1 MCETTIEEILEA
13 QNGDEE
19 KFNQIVKTNE
29 KLIWSIVKRFQNNK
43 HETEDLFQI
52 GALGFIKSIKRFD
65 KNYNVQLSTFAVP
78 YIIGEI
84 KRFLRD
90 DGTVKV
96 SRSLKELNTKIK
108 MLEKEYEKL
117 GKELTIEVI
126 EKELKE
132 SKENIILAME
142 SDKAIKSIEEENEE
156 GEKDSNT
163 IKQIKVES
171 HENDTIRNIILKDE
185 IKKLNEK
192 EKQIIILRYF
202 YGKTQSEIAQ
212 KLNTSQVQ
220 ISRIE
225 KNILLKMRENI
236 KESEKYIEKNT
247 KELYIIVF
255 GINNSS
261 NNNFAIIAYS
271 KVHNRKYYAAN

>member
-19 KFNQIVKTNE
+19 KFNEIVEKNE
-29 KLIWSIVKRFQNNK
+29 KLIWSIVKRFQNSK
-43 HETEDLFQI
+43 YETEDLFQI
-52 GALGFIKSIKRFD
+52 GAVGFIKSIKRFD

-96 SRSLKELNTKIK
+96 SRSLKELNIKIK

-117 GKELTIEVI
+117 GKELSIEKI

-132 SKENIILAME
+132 TKENIILAME
-142 SDKAIKSIEEENEE
+142 SDKTVKSIEEENEE
-156 GEKDSNT
+156 GEKDT
-163 IKQIKVES
+163 GTVKQIKVES
-171 HENDTIRNIILKDE
+171 HENETIRNIILKDE

-202 YGKTQSEIAQ
+202 YGKTQSEIAK

-236 KESEKYIEKNT
+236 KER
-247 KELYIIVF
+247 L
-255 GINNSS
+255 
-261 NNNFAIIAYS
+261 
-271 KVHNRKYYAAN
+271 

>member
-156 GEKDSNT
+156 GDKHSNT
-163 IKQIKVES
+163 IKQI
-171 HENDTIRNIILKDE
+171 
-185 IKKLNEK
+185 
-192 EKQIIILRYF
+192 
-202 YGKTQSEIAQ
+202 
-212 KLNTSQVQ
+212 
-220 ISRIE
+220 
-225 KNILLKMRENI
+225 
-236 KESEKYIEKNT
+236 
-247 KELYIIVF
+247 
-255 GINNSS
+255 
-261 NNNFAIIAYS
+261 
-271 KVHNRKYYAAN
+271 

>member
-1 MCETTIEEILEA
+1 LCETTIQEILEA

-19 KFNQIVKTNE
+19 KFNRIVEKNE
-29 KLIWSIVKRFQNNK
+29 RLIWSIVKRFQNNK
-43 HETEDLFQI
+43 YETEDLFQI
-52 GALGFIKSIKRFD
+52 GAMGFIKSIKRFD

-108 MLEKEYEKL
+108 MLEKEYEKI
-117 GKELTIEVI
+117 GKELSIEAI

-132 SKENIILAME
+132 TKENIILAME
-142 SDKAIKSIEEENEE
+142 SDKAIKSIEDENEE
-156 GEKDSNT
+156 GEKDTST

-171 HENDTIRNIILKDE
+171 HENETIRNIILKDE

-236 KESEKYIEKNT
+236 KERLWKI
-247 KELYIIVF
+247 
-255 GINNSS
+255 
-261 NNNFAIIAYS
+261 
-271 KVHNRKYYAAN
+271 

>member
-96 SRSLKELNTKIK
+96 SRSLKRVKYQNKNVRK
-108 MLEKEYEKL
+108 
-117 GKELTIEVI
+117 
-126 EKELKE
+126 
-132 SKENIILAME
+132 
-142 SDKAIKSIEEENEE
+142 
-156 GEKDSNT
+156 
-163 IKQIKVES
+163 
-171 HENDTIRNIILKDE
+171 
-185 IKKLNEK
+185 
-192 EKQIIILRYF
+192 
-202 YGKTQSEIAQ
+202 
-212 KLNTSQVQ
+212 
-220 ISRIE
+220 RI
-225 KNILLKMRENI
+225 
-236 KESEKYIEKNT
+236 
-247 KELYIIVF
+247 
-255 GINNSS
+255 
-261 NNNFAIIAYS
+261 
-271 KVHNRKYYAAN
+271 

>member
-1 MCETTIEEILEA
+1 LCETIIEEILEA

-236 KESEKYIEKNT
+236 KERLWKIYWEKY
-247 KELYIIVF
+247 
-255 GINNSS
+255 
-261 NNNFAIIAYS
+261 
-271 KVHNRKYYAAN
+271 

>member
-1 MCETTIEEILEA
+1 LCETTIQEILEA

-19 KFNQIVKTNE
+19 KFNRIVEKNE
-29 KLIWSIVKRFQNNK
+29 RLIWSIVKRFQNNK
-43 HETEDLFQI
+43 YETEDLFQI
-52 GALGFIKSIKRFD
+52 GAMGFIKSIKRFD

-108 MLEKEYEKL
+108 MLEKEYEKI
-117 GKELTIEVI
+117 GKELSIEAI

-132 SKENIILAME
+132 TKENIILAME
-142 SDKAIKSIEEENEE
+142 SDKAIKSIEDENEE
-156 GEKDSNT
+156 GEKDTST

-171 HENDTIRNIILKDE
+171 HENETIRNIILKDE

-236 KESEKYIEKNT
+236 KER
-247 KELYIIVF
+247 L
-255 GINNSS
+255 
-261 NNNFAIIAYS
+261 
-271 KVHNRKYYAAN
+271 

>member
-19 KFNQIVKTNE
+19 KFNKIVEKNE
-29 KLIWSIVKRFQNNK
+29 KLIWSIVKRFQNSK
-43 HETEDLFQI
+43 YETEDLFQI

-96 SRSLKELNTKIK
+96 SRSLKELNIKIK
-108 MLEKEYEKL
+108 MLEKEYEKI
-117 GKELTIEVI
+117 GKELSIEVI

-132 SKENIILAME
+132 TRENIILAME
-142 SDKAIKSIEEENEE
+142 SDKTIKSIEEENED
-156 GEKDSNT
+156 GEKDTST

-171 HENDTIRNIILKDE
+171 HENETIRNIILKDE

-236 KESEKYIEKNT
+236 KER
-247 KELYIIVF
+247 L
-255 GINNSS
+255 
-261 NNNFAIIAYS
+261 
-271 KVHNRKYYAAN
+271 

>member
-1 MCETTIEEILEA
+1 
-13 QNGDEE
+13 
-19 KFNQIVKTNE
+19 
-29 KLIWSIVKRFQNNK
+29 
-43 HETEDLFQI
+43 
-52 GALGFIKSIKRFD
+52 
-65 KNYNVQLSTFAVP
+65 
-78 YIIGEI
+78 
-84 KRFLRD
+84 
-90 DGTVKV
+90 
-96 SRSLKELNTKIK
+96 
-108 MLEKEYEKL
+108 
-117 GKELTIEVI
+117 
-126 EKELKE
+126 
-132 SKENIILAME
+132 ME

-236 KESEKYIEKNT
+236 KER
-247 KELYIIVF
+247 L
-255 GINNSS
+255 
-261 NNNFAIIAYS
+261 
-271 KVHNRKYYAAN
+271 

>member
-19 KFNQIVKTNE
+19 KFNEIVEKNE

-43 HETEDLFQI
+43 YETEDLFQI
-52 GALGFIKSIKRFD
+52 GAIGFIKSIKRFD

-90 DGTVKV
+90 DGTIKV
-96 SRSLKELNTKIK
+96 SRSLKELNIKIK
-108 MLEKEYEKL
+108 MLEKEYEKQ
-117 GKELTIEVI
+117 GKELSIETI

-132 SKENIILAME
+132 TKENIILAME
-142 SDKAIKSIEEENEE
+142 SDKTIKSIEEENEE
-156 GEKDSNT
+156 GEKDTST

-171 HENDTIRNIILKDE
+171 HENETIRNIILKDE

-202 YGKTQSEIAQ
+202 YGKTQNEIAQ

-236 KESEKYIEKNT
+236 KER
-247 KELYIIVF
+247 L
-255 GINNSS
+255 
-261 NNNFAIIAYS
+261 
-271 KVHNRKYYAAN
+271 

>member
-1 MCETTIEEILEA
+1 
-13 QNGDEE
+13 
-19 KFNQIVKTNE
+19 
-29 KLIWSIVKRFQNNK
+29 
-43 HETEDLFQI
+43 LFQI
-52 GALGFIKSIKRFD
+52 GAMGFIKSIKRFD

-108 MLEKEYEKL
+108 MLEKEYEKI
-117 GKELTIEVI
+117 GKELSIEAI

-132 SKENIILAME
+132 TKENIILAME
-142 SDKAIKSIEEENEE
+142 SDKAIKSIEDENEE
-156 GEKDSNT
+156 GEKDTST

-171 HENDTIRNIILKDE
+171 HENETIRNIILKDE

-236 KESEKYIEKNT
+236 KER
-247 KELYIIVF
+247 L
-255 GINNSS
+255 
-261 NNNFAIIAYS
+261 
-271 KVHNRKYYAAN
+271 

>member
-1 MCETTIEEILEA
+1 MCETTIQEILEA

-19 KFNQIVKTNE
+19 KFNRIVEKNE
-29 KLIWSIVKRFQNNK
+29 RLIWSIVKRFQNNK
-43 HETEDLFQI
+43 YETEDLFQI
-52 GALGFIKSIKRFD
+52 GAMGFIKSIKRFD

-108 MLEKEYEKL
+108 MLEKEYEKI
-117 GKELTIEVI
+117 GKELSIEAI

-132 SKENIILAME
+132 TKENIILAME
-142 SDKAIKSIEEENEE
+142 SDKAIKSIEDENEE
-156 GEKDSNT
+156 GEKDTST

-171 HENDTIRNIILKDE
+171 HENETIRNIILKDE

-236 KESEKYIEKNT
+236 KER
-247 KELYIIVF
+247 L
-255 GINNSS
+255 
-261 NNNFAIIAYS
+261 
-271 KVHNRKYYAAN
+271 

>member
-1 MCETTIEEILEA
+1 LCETTIEEILEA

-236 KESEKYIEKNT
+236 KERLWKIYWEKY
-247 KELYIIVF
+247 
-255 GINNSS
+255 
-261 NNNFAIIAYS
+261 
-271 KVHNRKYYAAN
+271 

>member
-171 HENDTIRNIILKDE
+171 HENDTIRNIILNDE
-185 IKKLNEK
+185 IKKLNEQH
-192 EKQIIILRYF
+192 KQIRILRYF

-236 KESEKYIEKNT
+236 KER
-247 KELYIIVF
+247 L
-255 GINNSS
+255 
-261 NNNFAIIAYS
+261 
-271 KVHNRKYYAAN
+271 